1 LVVIVYWAK
10 GGGMSEI
17 KDHERINDILLGPL
31 ERPALKWFAAH
42 MPGWVNPDFLTLIG
56 IIGTIMIFGGYWL
69 SNTSSAFLWVASLG
83 FVVNWFGDSLDGTL
97 ARFREIQRPKFGFF
111 IDHVVDAY
119 SQLFVFVGIGLSPYV
134 RFEIAS
140 MTLVCYLLVSVL
152 VYIQTSVKGVF
163 QISYGKLG
171 PTEVRVIA
179 IGINTY
185 IFFAGNTIFNLFNIS
200 LSIFEIVCL
209 IISIALFSIFLS
221 TSIKNGIE
229 LYKIDPPKQ

>member
-1 LVVIVYWAK
+1 
-10 GGGMSEI
+10 
-17 KDHERINDILLGPL
+17 
-31 ERPALKWFAAH
+31 
-42 MPGWVNPDFLTLIG
+42 
-56 IIGTIMIFGGYWL
+56 MIFGGYWL
-69 SNTSSAFLWVASLG
+69 SNTSSVFLWVASLG

-111 IDHVVDAY
+111 IDHVADAY

-140 MTLVCYLLVSVL
+140 MTLVFYLLVSVL

-209 IISIALFSIFLS
+209 VIAIALFSIFLS
-221 TSIKNGIE
+221 TSIKDGIE
-229 LYKIDPPKQ
+229 LYKIDPPKQYN